1 MFFQSIYQMMSAGT
15 DLNINI
21 RRTDGKL
28 SVAVMPRRTTLKDE
42 AGQAI
47 VPLILNGTPME
58 LDGQFLQIITTP
70 LQKAQGILTN
80 LETFEQQARLTA
92 TQGKATGTA
101 NDKKTKEAREK
112 QEKMEKL
119 LKRAEEAFTAGK
131 YSEATT
137 CFRQAKVLADTDR
150 QKQIEARIQE
160 VQKESSQGCLFPETD
175 TQPLPQQPPANG
187 TANGNR
193 PDGQM
198 RMFTSQP
205 PQQPVQQ
212 AIPQTV
218 QQPVPRP
225 QIVQPQ
231 PVPQYYPGTRS
242 QLLKGKSADEAE
254 AAVAKR
260 EKELT
265 HALDGA
271 RLGVET
277 LHNRLLGLQGEMKQ
291 IAATVGELQ
300 EQQKKIESPEQL
312 PEIIKQQQ
320 EDNLNTERSLSA
332 IEVRLLQQAKNK
344 VTAELIAKE
353 LAEKQLIA
361 ERWAK
366 LNKLIGSADGAKFK
380 VIAQSYTLNLL
391 LLHANKHL
399 SYLSKRY
406 KLQQVPGTLALQ
418 VIDCDMCDEIRTVYS
433 LSGGE
438 SFLISLALALGL
450 SSLSS
455 NNLKV
460 ESLFIDEGFGS
471 LDADSL
477 RTAMEA
483 LEQLQMQGRKIGVI
497 SHVQEMS
504 ERISVQVQVHKK
516 VNGKSVLTVVG

>member
-42 AGQAI
+42 TGQAI

-80 LETFEQQARLTA
+80 LETFEQQARLAA
-92 TQGKATGTA
+92 TQGKAAGTV
-101 NDKKTKEAREK
+101 NDKKAKEAREK

-119 LKRAEEAFTAGK
+119 LKRAEEAFTAGR
-131 YSEATT
+131 YPEATT

-212 AIPQTV
+212 AIPQPV

-231 PVPQYYPGTRS
+231 PVPQYYPGTPQPQPMNEGYCRNPTNGS
-242 QLLKGKSADEAE
+242 PQQTAEQPQTYFRQPGGQYPQAQPWQQPQPVPLQPQATVIQTTRENTGREYQSPPQPAAE
-254 AAVAKR
+254 ALTFDKDDESDRDLLR
-260 EKELT
+260 EEPYAEYIDFPQECRMK
-265 HALDGA
+265 D
-271 RLGVET
+271 ET
-277 LHNRLLGLQGEMKQ
+277 Q
-291 IAATVGELQ
+291 
-300 EQQKKIESPEQL
+300 
-312 PEIIKQQQ
+312 
-320 EDNLNTERSLSA
+320 
-332 IEVRLLQQAKNK
+332 
-344 VTAELIAKE
+344 AELI
-353 LAEKQLIA
+353 
-361 ERWAK
+361 
-366 LNKLIGSADGAKFK
+366 
-380 VIAQSYTLNLL
+380 
-391 LLHANKHL
+391 
-399 SYLSKRY
+399 
-406 KLQQVPGTLALQ
+406 
-418 VIDCDMCDEIRTVYS
+418 CC
-433 LSGGE
+433 
-438 SFLISLALALGL
+438 
-450 SSLSS
+450 
-455 NNLKV
+455 
-460 ESLFIDEGFGS
+460 
-471 LDADSL
+471 
-477 RTAMEA
+477 
-483 LEQLQMQGRKIGVI
+483 
-497 SHVQEMS
+497 
-504 ERISVQVQVHKK
+504 
-516 VNGKSVLTVVG
+516 

>member
-112 QEKMEKL
+112 QEKMEKR

-137 CFRQAKVLADTDR
+137 CLRQAKVLADTDR

-231 PVPQYYPGTRS
+231 PVPQYYPGTP
-242 QLLKGKSADEAE
+242 QP
-254 AAVAKR
+254 VP
-260 EKELT
+260 
-265 HALDGA
+265 
-271 RLGVET
+271 
-277 LHNRLLGLQGEMKQ
+277 LQPQ
-291 IAATVGELQ
+291 ATVIQTTRENTGREYQSPPQPATEALTFDKDDENDRELLREDPYAEYIDFPQ
-300 EQQKKIESPEQL
+300 ECRMKDETQ
-312 PEIIKQQQ
+312 
-320 EDNLNTERSLSA
+320 
-332 IEVRLLQQAKNK
+332 
-344 VTAELIAKE
+344 AELI
-353 LAEKQLIA
+353 
-361 ERWAK
+361 
-366 LNKLIGSADGAKFK
+366 
-380 VIAQSYTLNLL
+380 
-391 LLHANKHL
+391 
-399 SYLSKRY
+399 
-406 KLQQVPGTLALQ
+406 
-418 VIDCDMCDEIRTVYS
+418 CC
-433 LSGGE
+433 
-438 SFLISLALALGL
+438 
-450 SSLSS
+450 
-455 NNLKV
+455 
-460 ESLFIDEGFGS
+460 
-471 LDADSL
+471 
-477 RTAMEA
+477 
-483 LEQLQMQGRKIGVI
+483 
-497 SHVQEMS
+497 
-504 ERISVQVQVHKK
+504 
-516 VNGKSVLTVVG
+516 

>member
-42 AGQAI
+42 AGQTI

-80 LETFEQQARLTA
+80 LETFEQQVRLAA
-92 TQGKATGTA
+92 TQGKAAGTA

-119 LKRAEEAFTAGK
+119 LKRAEEAFTAGR

-212 AIPQTV
+212 AIPQ
-218 QQPVPRP
+218 PVPQP

-231 PVPQYYPGTRS
+231 PYHNIIREHRNHSQCTKDTAGIPQTAVRNKQRNSPKHTSASPADSTHRHNHGNSRNPFPCSRRQPSYRQPGKIRAGNTCHR
-242 QLLKGKSADEAE
+242 
-254 AAVAKR
+254 
-260 EKELT
+260 
-265 HALDGA
+265 
-271 RLGVET
+271 
-277 LHNRLLGLQGEMKQ
+277 HNRP
-291 IAATVGELQ
+291 
-300 EQQKKIESPEQL
+300 QK
-312 PEIIKQQQ
+312 
-320 EDNLNTERSLSA
+320 RSLLT
-332 IEVRLLQQAKNK
+332 RTMK
-344 VTAELIAKE
+344 VTGNCCVKT
-353 LAEKQLIA
+353 
-361 ERWAK
+361 RMR
-366 LNKLIGSADGAKFK
+366 N
-380 VIAQSYTLNLL
+380 T
-391 LLHANKHL
+391 
-399 SYLSKRY
+399 
-406 KLQQVPGTLALQ
+406 
-418 VIDCDMCDEIRTVYS
+418 
-433 LSGGE
+433 
-438 SFLISLALALGL
+438 
-450 SSLSS
+450 
-455 NNLKV
+455 
-460 ESLFIDEGFGS
+460 
-471 LDADSL
+471 
-477 RTAMEA
+477 
-483 LEQLQMQGRKIGVI
+483 
-497 SHVQEMS
+497 
-504 ERISVQVQVHKK
+504 
-516 VNGKSVLTVVG
+516 

>member
-175 TQPLPQQPPANG
+175 TQPLPQQTPANS

-231 PVPQYYPGTRS
+231 PVPQYYPGT
-242 QLLKGKSADEAE
+242 
-254 AAVAKR
+254 
-260 EKELT
+260 
-265 HALDGA
+265 
-271 RLGVET
+271 
-277 LHNRLLGLQGEMKQ
+277 
-291 IAATVGELQ
+291 
-300 EQQKKIESPEQL
+300 P
-312 PEIIKQQQ
+312 
-320 EDNLNTERSLSA
+320 
-332 IEVRLLQQAKNK
+332 
-344 VTAELIAKE
+344 
-353 LAEKQLIA
+353 
-361 ERWAK
+361 
-366 LNKLIGSADGAKFK
+366 
-380 VIAQSYTLNLL
+380 
-391 LLHANKHL
+391 
-399 SYLSKRY
+399 
-406 KLQQVPGTLALQ
+406 
-418 VIDCDMCDEIRTVYS
+418 
-433 LSGGE
+433 
-438 SFLISLALALGL
+438 
-450 SSLSS
+450 
-455 NNLKV
+455 
-460 ESLFIDEGFGS
+460 
-471 LDADSL
+471 
-477 RTAMEA
+477 
-483 LEQLQMQGRKIGVI
+483 
-497 SHVQEMS
+497 
-504 ERISVQVQVHKK
+504 
-516 VNGKSVLTVVG
+516 

>member
-137 CFRQAKVLADTDR
+137 CLRQAKVLADTDR

-175 TQPLPQQPPANG
+175 TQPLPQQPRAHG

-231 PVPQYYPGTRS
+231 PVPQYYPGTP
-242 QLLKGKSADEAE
+242 QP
-254 AAVAKR
+254 VP
-260 EKELT
+260 
-265 HALDGA
+265 
-271 RLGVET
+271 
-277 LHNRLLGLQGEMKQ
+277 LQPQ
-291 IAATVGELQ
+291 ATVIQTTRENTGREYQSPPQPATEALTFDKDDENDRELLREDPYAEYIDFPQ
-300 EQQKKIESPEQL
+300 ECRMKDETQ
-312 PEIIKQQQ
+312 
-320 EDNLNTERSLSA
+320 
-332 IEVRLLQQAKNK
+332 
-344 VTAELIAKE
+344 AELI
-353 LAEKQLIA
+353 
-361 ERWAK
+361 
-366 LNKLIGSADGAKFK
+366 
-380 VIAQSYTLNLL
+380 
-391 LLHANKHL
+391 
-399 SYLSKRY
+399 
-406 KLQQVPGTLALQ
+406 
-418 VIDCDMCDEIRTVYS
+418 CC
-433 LSGGE
+433 
-438 SFLISLALALGL
+438 
-450 SSLSS
+450 
-455 NNLKV
+455 
-460 ESLFIDEGFGS
+460 
-471 LDADSL
+471 
-477 RTAMEA
+477 
-483 LEQLQMQGRKIGVI
+483 
-497 SHVQEMS
+497 
-504 ERISVQVQVHKK
+504 
-516 VNGKSVLTVVG
+516 

>member
-175 TQPLPQQPPANG
+175 TQPLPQQP
-187 TANGNR
+187 
-193 PDGQM
+193 
-198 RMFTSQP
+198 
-205 PQQPVQQ
+205 VQQ

-231 PVPQYYPGTRS
+231 PVPQYYPGTP
-242 QLLKGKSADEAE
+242 QP
-254 AAVAKR
+254 VP
-260 EKELT
+260 
-265 HALDGA
+265 
-271 RLGVET
+271 
-277 LHNRLLGLQGEMKQ
+277 LQPQ
-291 IAATVGELQ
+291 ATVIQTTRENTGREYQSPPQPATEALTFDKDDENDRELLREDPYAEYIDFPQ
-300 EQQKKIESPEQL
+300 ECRMKDETQ
-312 PEIIKQQQ
+312 
-320 EDNLNTERSLSA
+320 
-332 IEVRLLQQAKNK
+332 V
-344 VTAELIAKE
+344 ELI
-353 LAEKQLIA
+353 
-361 ERWAK
+361 
-366 LNKLIGSADGAKFK
+366 
-380 VIAQSYTLNLL
+380 
-391 LLHANKHL
+391 
-399 SYLSKRY
+399 
-406 KLQQVPGTLALQ
+406 
-418 VIDCDMCDEIRTVYS
+418 CC
-433 LSGGE
+433 
-438 SFLISLALALGL
+438 
-450 SSLSS
+450 
-455 NNLKV
+455 
-460 ESLFIDEGFGS
+460 
-471 LDADSL
+471 
-477 RTAMEA
+477 
-483 LEQLQMQGRKIGVI
+483 
-497 SHVQEMS
+497 
-504 ERISVQVQVHKK
+504 
-516 VNGKSVLTVVG
+516 

>member
-47 VPLILNGTPME
+47 VPLILNGPPME

-137 CFRQAKVLADTDR
+137 CLRQAKVLA
-150 QKQIEARIQE
+150 
-160 VQKESSQGCLFPETD
+160 D

-231 PVPQYYPGTRS
+231 PVPQYYPGTP
-242 QLLKGKSADEAE
+242 QP
-254 AAVAKR
+254 VP
-260 EKELT
+260 
-265 HALDGA
+265 
-271 RLGVET
+271 
-277 LHNRLLGLQGEMKQ
+277 LQPQ
-291 IAATVGELQ
+291 ATVIQTTRENTGREYQSPPQPATEALTFDKDDENDRELLREDPYAEYIDFPQ
-300 EQQKKIESPEQL
+300 ECRMKDETQ
-312 PEIIKQQQ
+312 
-320 EDNLNTERSLSA
+320 
-332 IEVRLLQQAKNK
+332 
-344 VTAELIAKE
+344 AELI
-353 LAEKQLIA
+353 
-361 ERWAK
+361 
-366 LNKLIGSADGAKFK
+366 
-380 VIAQSYTLNLL
+380 
-391 LLHANKHL
+391 
-399 SYLSKRY
+399 
-406 KLQQVPGTLALQ
+406 
-418 VIDCDMCDEIRTVYS
+418 CC
-433 LSGGE
+433 
-438 SFLISLALALGL
+438 
-450 SSLSS
+450 
-455 NNLKV
+455 
-460 ESLFIDEGFGS
+460 
-471 LDADSL
+471 
-477 RTAMEA
+477 
-483 LEQLQMQGRKIGVI
+483 
-497 SHVQEMS
+497 
-504 ERISVQVQVHKK
+504 
-516 VNGKSVLTVVG
+516 

>member
-80 LETFEQQARLTA
+80 LETFEQQARLAA
-92 TQGKATGTA
+92 TQGKAAGTA

-119 LKRAEEAFTAGK
+119 LKRAEEAFTAGR

-212 AIPQTV
+212 AIPQPV

-231 PVPQYYPGTRS
+231 PVPQYYPGTPQPQPMYEGYCRNPTNGS
-242 QLLKGKSADEAE
+242 PQHTSSSPADSPPRHNHGNSRNPSPCSRRQPSYRQPGKIRAGNTSH
-254 AAVAKR
+254 R
-260 EKELT
+260 
-265 HALDGA
+265 
-271 RLGVET
+271 
-277 LHNRLLGLQGEMKQ
+277 HNRP
-291 IAATVGELQ
+291 
-300 EQQKKIESPEQL
+300 QK
-312 PEIIKQQQ
+312 
-320 EDNLNTERSLSA
+320 RSLLT
-332 IEVRLLQQAKNK
+332 RTMK
-344 VTAELIAKE
+344 VTGNCCVKT
-353 LAEKQLIA
+353 
-361 ERWAK
+361 RMR
-366 LNKLIGSADGAKFK
+366 N
-380 VIAQSYTLNLL
+380 T
-391 LLHANKHL
+391 
-399 SYLSKRY
+399 
-406 KLQQVPGTLALQ
+406 
-418 VIDCDMCDEIRTVYS
+418 
-433 LSGGE
+433 
-438 SFLISLALALGL
+438 
-450 SSLSS
+450 
-455 NNLKV
+455 
-460 ESLFIDEGFGS
+460 
-471 LDADSL
+471 
-477 RTAMEA
+477 
-483 LEQLQMQGRKIGVI
+483 
-497 SHVQEMS
+497 
-504 ERISVQVQVHKK
+504 
-516 VNGKSVLTVVG
+516 